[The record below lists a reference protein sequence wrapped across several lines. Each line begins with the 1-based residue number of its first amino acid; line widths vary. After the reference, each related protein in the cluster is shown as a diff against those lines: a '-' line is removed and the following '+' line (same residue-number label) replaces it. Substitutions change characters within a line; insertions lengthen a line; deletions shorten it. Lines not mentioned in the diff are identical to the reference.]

1 LRSGKVTPSKV
12 ISDKTKKASPIKSKP
27 IKKRQTATE
36 IGDKVLRSGKVISPE
51 KFTKK
56 QKLQRKSPNSEEIEC
71 KRTRSGKKYSP
82 EKTETVGKKSVD
94 KIKRNLNFEQEKL
107 QNSPE
112 KSKSVSVSPSNDED
126 SGYATSNPQV
136 PVGEVSLIYSD
147 FSDFEDN
154 EDLKEVKVQKKNP
167 DAYVEDTTKIRVQRR
182 VSPPRS
188 PRLVSTRPK
197 PNIPITWSSPSETRQ
212 RITGPSPEK
221 FSLILTPPSTPKN
234 ESDDSD
240 MEWSSTPPEPWH
252 SRYVRPKNCSTPIR
266 DQDFDG
272 DFGNFTPIVGRTP
285 RLIVGDRE
293 DSEIGD
299 EFNETNMFA
308 LTRNFSAIDA
318 SVLQASM
325 VEDEEALEDDDPDG
339 NNDILAGINRIEEE
353 LNTEYVDRLAT
364 MI

>member
-1 LRSGKVTPSKV
+1 M
-12 ISDKTKKASPIKSKP
+12 
-27 IKKRQTATE
+27 
-36 IGDKVLRSGKVISPE
+36 
-51 KFTKK
+51 
-56 QKLQRKSPNSEEIEC
+56 QRKSPNSEEIEC

-82 EKTETVGKKSVD
+82 EKTETGGKKSVD

-112 KSKSVSVSPSNDED
+112 KSKSVSVSPINDED

-197 PNIPITWSSPSETRQ
+197 PNIPITWSLPSETRQ

-325 VEDEEALEDDDPDG
+325 VEEEEALEDDDPDG

>member
-1 LRSGKVTPSKV
+1 M
-12 ISDKTKKASPIKSKP
+12 
-27 IKKRQTATE
+27 
-36 IGDKVLRSGKVISPE
+36 
-51 KFTKK
+51 
-56 QKLQRKSPNSEEIEC
+56 QRKSPNSEEIEC

-154 EDLKEVKVQKKNP
+154 EKEVKVQKKNP

-197 PNIPITWSSPSETRQ
+197 PNIPITWSSPPETRQ
-212 RITGPSPEK
+212 RITAPSPEK
-221 FSLILTPPSTPKN
+221 FLGPLTPPSTPGN

-240 MEWSSTPPEPWH
+240 MEWSPTPPEPWH
-252 SRYVRPKNCSTPIR
+252 ARYVRPFQNCSTPIR
-266 DQDFDG
+266 DQSFDG

-285 RLIVGDRE
+285 KLIVGDRA

-308 LTRNFSAIDA
+308 LTCNFSAIDA

-325 VEDEEALEDDDPDG
+325 VEEEESLEDDPDG
-339 NNDILAGINRIEEE
+339 NNDILAGINRIDEE
-353 LNTEYVDRLAT
+353 LSTEYVDRLAT